1 MRVKGKESKH
11 AIVEKAVEDAELDSS
26 SALLQCKLLLSEFL
40 FLKL

>member
-26 SALLQCKLLLSEFL
+26 SALPLCKLVSEFL